1 MGGSTRGGMKNTV
14 KSKQKDSIAAKRR
27 NLSVNNPN
35 KCDNLVK
42 YSDVLGLSTK
52 EWADRM
58 VRTRAIKTALQMN
71 LIQAAVDADLEGLL
85 TEAIK
90 ERSVEKADLLERIC
104 KIVGATFR
112 EQAGQPGVQVNVSST
127 GVDKPLSIK
136 FTDATEV
143 KSDAGT
149 GGAEQGN

>member
-1 MGGSTRGGMKNTV
+1 MAGEHTAKT
-14 KSKQKDSIAAKRR
+14 KQKQSIKAKQIK
-27 NLSVNNPN
+27 VGGDKNPN
-35 KCDNLVK
+35 KSANLIK
-42 YSDVLGLSTK
+42 YADVLGLSAA
-52 EWADRM
+52 EWHDRM
-58 VRTRAIKTALQMN
+58 IRSRAIKTALQAN
-71 LIQAAVDADLEGLL
+71 LLQAAVDADLEGLL

-143 KSDAGT
+143 KSD
-149 GGAEQGN
+149 GAEPSDK

>member
-1 MGGSTRGGMKNTV
+1 MAGEHTAKT
-14 KSKQKDSIAAKRR
+14 KQKQSIKAKQIK
-27 NLSVNNPN
+27 VGGDKNPN
-35 KCDNLVK
+35 KSANLIK
-42 YSDVLGLSTK
+42 YADVLGLSAA
-52 EWADRM
+52 EWHDRM
-58 VRTRAIKTALQMN
+58 IRSRAIKTALQAN
-71 LIQAAVDADLEGLL
+71 LLQAAVDADLEGLL

-112 EQAGQPGVQVNVSST
+112 EQAGQPGVQVNVSSN

-143 KSDAGT
+143 KQD
-149 GGAEQGN
+149 GAEPSDK

>member
-1 MGGSTRGGMKNTV
+1 MPIEHTAKT
-14 KSKQKDSIAAKRR
+14 KQKQSIKAKQIK
-27 NLSVNNPN
+27 VGGDKNPN
-35 KCDNLVK
+35 KSANLIK
-42 YSDVLGLSTK
+42 YADVLGLSAA
-52 EWADRM
+52 EWHDRM
-58 VRTRAIKTALQMN
+58 IRSRAIKTALQAN
-71 LIQAAVDADLEGLL
+71 LLQAAVDADLEGLL

-104 KIVGATFR
+104 KIVGAPFR
-112 EQAGQPGVQVNVSST
+112 EQAGQPGVQVNVSSN

-143 KSDAGT
+143 KTDAGT

>member
-1 MGGSTRGGMKNTV
+1 MGGAVRNGMKNTAQ
-14 KSKQKDSIAAKRR
+14 SKQRDSISAKRR
-27 NLSVNNPN
+27 NASVNNQN
-35 KCDNLVK
+35 KCNNLVK
-42 YSDVLGLSTK
+42 YSEVLGLTTK

-58 VRTRAIKTALQMN
+58 TRTRAIKTALQMN

-112 EQAGQPGVQVNVSST
+112 EQSGQPGVQVNVSSN

-143 KSDAGT
+143 KQD
-149 GGAEQGN
+149 GAEPSDK

>member
-1 MGGSTRGGMKNTV
+1 MAGEHTAKT
-14 KSKQKDSIAAKRR
+14 KQKQSIKAKQIK
-27 NLSVNNPN
+27 VGGDKNPN
-35 KCDNLVK
+35 KSANLIK
-42 YSDVLGLSTK
+42 YADVLGLSAA
-52 EWADRM
+52 EWHDRM
-58 VRTRAIKTALQMN
+58 IRSRAIKTALQAN
-71 LIQAAVDADLEGLL
+71 LLQAAVDADLEGLL

-112 EQAGQPGVQVNVSST
+112 EQAGQPGVQVNVSSN

-149 GGAEQGN
+149 GGTEQGN

>member
-1 MGGSTRGGMKNTV
+1 MGGAVRNGMKNTAQ
-14 KSKQKDSIAAKRR
+14 SKQRDSISAKRR
-27 NLSVNNPN
+27 NASVNNQN
-35 KCDNLVK
+35 KCNNLVK
-42 YSDVLGLSTK
+42 YSDVLGLTTK
-52 EWADRM
+52 EWVDRM
-58 VRTRAIKTALQMN
+58 TRTRAIKTALQMN

-112 EQAGQPGVQVNVSST
+112 EQAGQPGVQVNVSSN
-127 GVDKPLSIK
+127 GVDKSLSIK

-143 KSDAGT
+143 KQD
-149 GGAEQGN
+149 GAEPPDK